1 MLKRN
6 IKTIYNFANASLVF
20 WVIMNALTSVF
31 YHWFNIDRTQNLW
44 MFVDLF
50 LNITIWLGV
59 ASFLFIIGEIVKDY
73 VDSKSEEDS
82 GYKQSAIGFTHI
94 ERDSEGEE
102 VKRET
107 HEISLYHNMPS
118 DVLKK
123 TLHAWH
129 RSYEKV
135 ENPDLSSKAFCEFVE
150 ENTKY
155 TAAPTEDEFVEK
167 LIKKL

>member
-1 MLKRN
+1 
-6 IKTIYNFANASLVF
+6 
-20 WVIMNALTSVF
+20 
-31 YHWFNIDRTQNLW
+31 

-50 LNITIWLGV
+50 LHITICLGV

-150 ENTKY
+150 EYTKY
-155 TAAPTEDEFVEK
+155 TAAVTEDEFIEK
-167 LIKKL
+167 LVKKL

>member
-6 IKTIYNFANASLVF
+6 IKTVYNFANASLVF
-20 WVIMNALTSVF
+20 WIIMNALTTVF
-31 YHWFNIDRTQNLW
+31 YNWFDVDRTQDLW
-44 MFVDLF
+44 VFVDLF
-50 LNITIWLGV
+50 LKIPLWLGV
-59 ASFLFIIGEIVKDY
+59 ASFLFCVFEVVQDY
-73 VDSKSEEDS
+73 INNKTEEDS

-129 RSYEKV
+129 RSYEKI

-150 ENTKY
+150 EHTKY
-155 TAAPTEDEFVEK
+155 AAAPTEDEFVEK